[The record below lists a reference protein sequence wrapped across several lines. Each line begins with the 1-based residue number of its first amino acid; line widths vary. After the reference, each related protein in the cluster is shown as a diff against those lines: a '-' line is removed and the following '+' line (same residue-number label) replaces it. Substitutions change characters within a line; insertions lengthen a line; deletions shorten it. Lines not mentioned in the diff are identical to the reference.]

1 MELAEEEEREA
12 AAPAIDCV
20 PAVANGCVPANAGLL
35 RRTSRVLSR
44 ICRLPAANRAGKVTE
59 RIVDGLDRAL
69 AAAEV
74 EGRNPAKDDDR
85 RVAIVI
91 IITNDVITTSIAK
104 KTTRKTLATSWGARR
119 KDKEKIR
126 SGGGA
131 GAGRGERGVAI
142 GAGKG
147 GGAGVKRG
155 AEVEAKVGVAI
166 EAGKGK
172 TDDEDERF
180 SPIGFRIGF
189 SGFLYIAFLSPPH
202 LGLVQILPHLF
213 LRTGLRMESF
223 SLSSL

>member
-1 MELAEEEEREA
+1 MEVVEEEEREV
-12 AAPAIDCV
+12 AAPASDFV

-44 ICRLPAANRAGKVTE
+44 ICRLPAENRVGRVTE

-74 EGRNPAKDDDR
+74 EDRNPAKDGDR
-85 RVAIVI
+85 RVAIV

-155 AEVEAKVGVAI
+155 AEVEAKDGVAI

-172 TDDEDERF
+172 TDDED
-180 SPIGFRIGF
+180 
-189 SGFLYIAFLSPPH
+189 
-202 LGLVQILPHLF
+202 
-213 LRTGLRMESF
+213 
-223 SLSSL
+223 